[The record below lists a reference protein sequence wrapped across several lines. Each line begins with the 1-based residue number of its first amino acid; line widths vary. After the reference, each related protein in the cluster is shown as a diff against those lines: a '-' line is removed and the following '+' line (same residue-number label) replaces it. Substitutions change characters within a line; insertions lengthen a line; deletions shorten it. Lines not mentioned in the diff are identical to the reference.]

1 MRVAK
6 PSLNPDEWSG
16 TSSNPLDQ
24 RSREQLRFDTNRIE
38 AILREHEKILVQGF
52 EGAR

>member
-1 MRVAK
+1 MAR
-6 PSLNPDEWSG
+6 PGLNPDEWSG